1 MAITQEDVARLSR
14 LAGLALSPQAQ
25 DESRIALDR
34 MLSLITQL
42 QAVDTAGIEP
52 LAHPLAA
59 RQEVALRLREDQPTP
74 TNTEEIRAALMV
86 NAPAA
91 QDGLFLVPRVIE

>member
-1 MAITQEDVARLSR
+1 MAITPEDVTRLSR

-25 DESRIALDR
+25 DEARVALDR
-34 MLSLITQL
+34 MLALIAQL
-42 QAVDTAGIEP
+42 QAVDTAGVEP

-59 RQEVALRLREDQPTP
+59 RQEVALRLREDQPLP
-74 TNTEEIRAALMV
+74 TSTEEARGALMA

-91 QDGLFLVPRVIE
+91 QGGLFLVPRVIE